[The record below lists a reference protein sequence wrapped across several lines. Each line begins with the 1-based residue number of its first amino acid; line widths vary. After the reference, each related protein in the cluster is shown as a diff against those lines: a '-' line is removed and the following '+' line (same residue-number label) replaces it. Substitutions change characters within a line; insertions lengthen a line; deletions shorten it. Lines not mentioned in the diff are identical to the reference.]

1 VSLVIT
7 TGSALITVY
16 KKGGGRM
23 SPKDIQAGKVY
34 RNRGKGRTTRT
45 VLNIGNEYRPTSWFS
60 DSDPP
65 DEPGVYYV
73 DSSGRHNRLYLS
85 SFAQW
90 CGEEVK

>member
-1 VSLVIT
+1 MKLFLGNDCFEEWSNGV
-7 TGSALITVY
+7 
-16 KKGGGRM
+16 
-23 SPKDIQAGKVY
+23 
-34 RNRGKGRTTRT
+34 
-45 VLNIGNEYRPTSWFS
+45 NEYRPMSWFS